1 MNKRWIKTTALALF
15 VMTTWSVG
23 AVDTTI
29 TADTLTYNGNEDT
42 AQAKGNVVITRGTA
56 KMTGAE
62 GIYYFADQ
70 SATLSGGVSYV
81 DGATSL
87 TAATVTAYA
96 DQSLAA
102 SGGVEMH
109 ADDRTLRGATVTYR
123 PSDGYGTIDG
133 DAYLAVPGTEMTA
146 GHVEAYV
153 NEIRMIGTGG
163 VRLSH
168 PELAFADTADAIT
181 YTQTP
186 GADDGFAVLTG
197 NARAV
202 QNGNTLNGPAL
213 EVRLKEQSVETKG
226 RSTLVI
232 RGGQ

>member
-1 MNKRWIKTTALALF
+1 MNKRWIKPAALALF

-62 GIYYFADQ
+62 GIYHFADQ
-70 SATLSGGVSYV
+70 SATLSGSVSYV

-109 ADDRTLRGATVTYR
+109 AEDRTLRGATVTYR

-133 DAYLAVPGTEMTA
+133 NAYLAVPGTEMTA

-163 VRLSH
+163 VSLSH
-168 PELAFADTADAIT
+168 PAQAFTATADAIT

-197 NARAV
+197 NAHAV

-213 EVRLKEQSVETKG
+213 EVRLKEQAVETKG

-232 RGGQ
+232 SGGR

>member
-1 MNKRWIKTTALALF
+1 MNKRWITTAALALF
-15 VMTTWSVG
+15 VMTAWSVG
-23 AVDTTI
+23 AVDTAI
-29 TADTLTYNGNEDT
+29 TADTLTYNGNDDT
-42 AQAKGNVVITRGTA
+42 ARATGHVVITRGTA

-62 GIYYFADQ
+62 GLYRFADQ
-70 SATLSGGVSYV
+70 SATLSGGVSYA

-133 DAYLAVPGTEMTA
+133 DAYLAVPGT
-146 GHVEAYV
+146 H
-153 NEIRMIGTGG
+153 
-163 VRLSH
+163 
-168 PELAFADTADAIT
+168 
-181 YTQTP
+181 
-186 GADDGFAVLTG
+186 
-197 NARAV
+197 AV

-213 EVRLKEQSVETKG
+213 EVRLKEQAVETKG